1 MSSPQSGENEHR
13 PASHPVV
20 PIRGAA
26 DALPGGTPPKALA
39 HGIRTSLR
47 ENATAYGFSVSIT
60 AAFGLVSTQ
69 HPSKA
74 AVPVLL
80 FALAA
85 AITFIVVEVVV
96 SKFFRHLG
104 SGERTRVVL
113 ISGAVDGL
121 AILCAVSAAIGL
133 SRIPGVLAW
142 PATAAGTVLVFLLV
156 GGLDVLI
163 ARWVAARAGDGAE
176 K

>member
-1 MSSPQSGENEHR
+1 MPTPQPGEDEHEPTSR
-13 PASHPVV
+13 HVV
-20 PIRGAA
+20 PLRGAA

-69 HPSKA
+69 QPSKA
-74 AVPVLL
+74 ALPVLL
-80 FALAA
+80 FAASAA
-85 AITFIVVEVVV
+85 LTFIVVEVVV
-96 SKFFRHLG
+96 SKFFRHIG

-121 AILCAVSAAIGL
+121 SILCAVSAAIGL
-133 SRIPGVLAW
+133 SRVPGVLAW
-142 PATAAGTVLVFLLV
+142 PATAAGTVLVFLVV

-163 ARWVAARAGDGAE
+163 ARRLATAVGDGE
-176 K
+176 D